1 MSDSEDEVHR
11 EGGENKLRLR
21 RQQIFVDY
29 DQKRQTYFVQC
40 YRQWCLSLR
49 RASVR
54 LGELDERTDP
64 DCYQFEC
71 ADPVQDFYPSVVKV
85 HSEYDKPKFRNDL
98 ALIRLDRPVNITSK

>member
-1 MSDSEDEVHR
+1 MGDSEDEVHR

-21 RQQIFVDY
+21 RQQVFIDY
-29 DQKRQTYFVQC
+29 DQKTQTYSV
-40 YRQWCLSLR
+40 RCLSLSR
-49 RASVR
+49 VSVR

-85 HSEYDKPKFRNDL
+85 HSEYDRPKFRNDL